1 MMGSERPLPQH
12 MQEQKKQ
19 AFLQWCRIRITVWVV
34 HETASFF
41 WLKDGTNDFL
51 KDSITNLMPFVNPM
65 RKKYFYEWKNDI
77 AEQGLSEF
85 FVKTVAFPI
94 KLCYN
99 CIHRRQVFL
108 PHFIFTVHFMQKCH
122 GIQQEAYNDPQK
134 AVEDACRMEH
144 ILSAESFHAIK
155 QHVLA
160 NQEQTENGR
169 HA

>member
-19 AFLQWCRIRITVWVV
+19 AFLQWCRVRITVRVV

-65 RKKYFYEWKNDI
+65 RKKYFYEWKNDM

-99 CIHRRQVFL
+99 CIHRRQVL
-108 PHFIFTVHFMQKCH
+108 SLI
-122 GIQQEAYNDPQK
+122 
-134 AVEDACRMEH
+134 H
-144 ILSAESFHAIK
+144 I
-155 QHVLA
+155 
-160 NQEQTENGR
+160 
-169 HA
+169 

>member
-1 MMGSERPLPQH
+1 MMGAKDRYRSTCRNRKNRRFCSGAGFASLSGSS
-12 MQEQKKQ
+12 MKQ
-19 AFLQWCRIRITVWVV
+19 PP
-34 HETASFF
+34 FF

-65 RKKYFYEWKNDI
+65 RKKYFYEWKNDM

-122 GIQQEAYNDPQK
+122 GIQQEAYNY
-134 AVEDACRMEH
+134 
-144 ILSAESFHAIK
+144 
-155 QHVLA
+155 
-160 NQEQTENGR
+160 ENTR
-169 HA
+169 IR

>member
-1 MMGSERPLPQH
+1 MGSKRPLPQY

-19 AFLQWCRIRITVWVV
+19 AFLQWCRVRITVRVV

-41 WLKDGTNDFL
+41 GLKDGTNDFL
-51 KDSITNLMPFVNPM
+51 RDSITNLMPFVNPM
-65 RKKYFYEWKNDI
+65 QQKYFYEYKNSTT
-77 AEQGLSEF
+77 EQGLSEF

-122 GIQQEAYNDPQK
+122 GIQQEAYNY
-134 AVEDACRMEH
+134 
-144 ILSAESFHAIK
+144 
-155 QHVLA
+155 
-160 NQEQTENGR
+160 ENTR
-169 HA
+169 IR

>member
-1 MMGSERPLPQH
+1 MMESERPLPQH

-19 AFLQWCRIRITVWVV
+19 AFLQWCRVRITVRVV
-34 HETASFF
+34 HEIASFF

-65 RKKYFYEWKNDI
+65 QQKYFYEWKNDMT
-77 AEQGLSEF
+77 EQGLSEF

-122 GIQQEAYNDPQK
+122 GIQQEAYNY
-134 AVEDACRMEH
+134 
-144 ILSAESFHAIK
+144 
-155 QHVLA
+155 
-160 NQEQTENGR
+160 ENTR
-169 HA
+169 IR